1 MYISIVLLIFSN
13 VLQAKAYDYDYDY
26 DYGYDYD
33 YWDYDHCN
41 DNWWMTCDGD
51 FCTDKTEW
59 IDIETEVPIPNTKLN
74 KLDYDYFAI
83 STVSAIKE
91 CTPSLGVKV
100 GTMNNVYSQDNKNI
114 YTGLCRLCK
123 KLQKHNIR

>member
-13 VLQAKAYDYDYDY
+13 ALQAKAYDYYYDYDYDY
-26 DYGYDYD
+26 DYWDYD
-33 YWDYDHCN
+33 YCN
-41 DNWWMTCDGD
+41 DDWWMTCDGD

-59 IDIETEVPIPNTKLN
+59 IDIDTEVPIPNTNLN

-100 GTMNNVYSQDNKNI
+100 GTMNNVYS
-114 YTGLCRLCK
+114 YK
-123 KLQKHNIR
+123 KYLYRTLPTVQKVAKT